1 MDQFDRDFPGDY
13 LRLVKR
19 IRVSVVA
26 LIPPLDGIKATL
38 SSTGISR
45 VVRGGDRYQEA
56 TLATQPETVAITAPS
71 QGPGLMELQQDQ
83 AEMYLP
89 FEGLG
94 VASGW
99 VFSLPKAANAFDFN
113 TIADVIFTIEYSA
126 IYSDEYRRHVV
137 QRLNSSLAYQG
148 ERTFSLRQHFADEWY
163 SLHHPELIDDVNLKL
178 RPTLQIDRSDYPPNL
193 IDGSLNLSQL
203 SIYVVR
209 SEGITDEVDIS
220 GLSWVYPG
228 GTSLLPFSNSA
239 SVTTRNGL
247 LTTRDLPAS
256 SAFAALRDQPPLGTL
271 SFQLAGQIDGKPLDE
286 ALRQGLITDIFV
298 AVAIRAELPPWPEM

>member
-1 MDQFDRDFPGDY
+1 
-13 LRLVKR
+13 
-19 IRVSVVA
+19 
-26 LIPPLDGIKATL
+26 
-38 SSTGISR
+38 
-45 VVRGGDRYQEA
+45 
-56 TLATQPETVAITAPS
+56 
-71 QGPGLMELQQDQ
+71 MELQQDQ

-126 IYSDEYRRHVV
+126 IYSDEYRRQVV
-137 QRLNSSLAYQG
+137 QRHNSSLAYQG

-178 RPTLQIDRSDYPPNL
+178 RPTLQINRSDYPPNL
-193 IDGSLNLSQL
+193 IDGSLKLSQL

-209 SEGITDEVDIS
+209 SEGITDEIDIS
-220 GLSWVYPG
+220 ELSWVYPG
-228 GTSLLPFSNSA
+228 GTGQSPFSNPA
-239 SVTTRNGL
+239 TITTRNGL
-247 LTTRDLPAS
+247 LTTRYLPAS
-256 SAFAALRDQPPLGTL
+256 SALAALRDDKPPLGTL
-271 SFQLAGQIDGKPLDE
+271 SFKLAGQIDGKPLDE